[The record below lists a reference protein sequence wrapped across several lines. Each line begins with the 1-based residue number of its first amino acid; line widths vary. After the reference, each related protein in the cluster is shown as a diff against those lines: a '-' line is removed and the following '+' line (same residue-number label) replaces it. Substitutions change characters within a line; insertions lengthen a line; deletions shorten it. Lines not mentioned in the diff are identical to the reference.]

1 MKFGKR
7 LRLQVCACGDDAEG
21 WARFINYKD
30 LKKVGS
36 DEFVEL
42 FQAELAAVEKAH
54 IMAVHRVESDHRAGA
69 FSVEIIDQIYR
80 VAAWNAMG
88 CLKLVKKLKKKQ
100 FFEVDRRMFNSLE
113 FYTLERLEFVARMI
127 DQSTNRFSLD
137 SDSDDEF
144 TGPQAVSC
152 GCRKYFQVAPPCLHA
167 ICWPC
172 VLKRKFNMIDGMSG
186 EPDCSLPDD
195 PEHYLVG
202 LGDLHAPTP
211 TPCKQGRRKAGGG
224 TDLEE
229 LLRRLRHDSEIRA
242 AGVTAGCFRVLVRS
256 EAVPGRGPVHCGR
269 YATTGACPALDACPL
284 QHSLRVKFPLVAA
297 SRRRSSS
304 FGDSSSPTTPGSSP
318 TLGPCTPMK
327 KQPSDFVLCSSS
339 ASTASTAS
347 TSPLLLP
354 HSATPGGSSTAG
366 EAWAAATPTAYGR
379 ASPPS
384 SVPPSPHQSPTLC
397 PTTPAM
403 TEKKRRKAYRPQGL
417 VELPLTVFETLASES
432 RGIFA
437 AVEKITFGSMVIWS
451 SGGVDN
457 TDRAVLNDFLSAL
470 RFDQDTLLGQPLFSW
485 WELRGGLPTLPEDTW
500 VRVLGYSHIREV
512 AAFRVATG
520 HLLADRGWVIVAQK
534 AFRNPCAGPRS
545 FDRWCRNASET
556 WPVLAAFEAVDDTVR
571 GLRSLSWPRVQMADP
586 PLHSLR
592 AARPAVDLLR
602 PTTPVAQALWAEG
615 TLLTLGQASPEVRLW
630 RLGAGGG
637 AGRLE
642 RAGRVELRG
651 QARCTTVA
659 CGRILLAG
667 TAGGLL
673 GVDLHDDWSAR
684 AVTPIANAVDHLATI
699 PASGLVAVAEDSRLS
714 IVDCSAGA
722 NIRLVG
728 QAESSNVVA
737 LAARPNGLAAAHHD
751 VVTLWDVRSVGPT
764 ARVPCA
770 CGTALGGD
778 ERLLVYAGA
787 EGAVL
792 ARDLRMPT
800 LDIKLLPPI
809 PSATVSQI
817 QVDNGHLVTVQTAVG
832 GRGGTGFAVASVLDL
847 VDYTCLGQ
855 AEVCIPV
862 TVFAASPDAVALGV
876 ARGPPGAVVSWG

>member
-1 MKFGKR
+1 M
-7 LRLQVCACGDDAEG
+7 
-21 WARFINYKD
+21 
-30 LKKVGS
+30 
-36 DEFVEL
+36 
-42 FQAELAAVEKAH
+42 
-54 IMAVHRVESDHRAGA
+54 
-69 FSVEIIDQIYR
+69 
-80 VAAWNAMG
+80 
-88 CLKLVKKLKKKQ
+88 
-100 FFEVDRRMFNSLE
+100 
-113 FYTLERLEFVARMI
+113 
-127 DQSTNRFSLD
+127 
-137 SDSDDEF
+137 
-144 TGPQAVSC
+144 
-152 GCRKYFQVAPPCLHA
+152 
-167 ICWPC
+167 
-172 VLKRKFNMIDGMSG
+172 
-186 EPDCSLPDD
+186 
-195 PEHYLVG
+195 
-202 LGDLHAPTP
+202 
-211 TPCKQGRRKAGGG
+211 
-224 TDLEE
+224 
-229 LLRRLRHDSEIRA
+229 
-242 AGVTAGCFRVLVRS
+242 
-256 EAVPGRGPVHCGR
+256 
-269 YATTGACPALDACPL
+269 
-284 QHSLRVKFPLVAA
+284 
-297 SRRRSSS
+297 
-304 FGDSSSPTTPGSSP
+304 TPG
-318 TLGPCTPMK
+318 PM
-327 KQPSDFVLCSSS
+327 SS
-339 ASTASTAS
+339 ASSASTAS
-347 TSPLLLP
+347 TSPLMLP
-354 HSATPGGSSTAG
+354 ISAAN
-366 EAWAAATPTAYGR
+366 
-379 ASPPS
+379 SPVLRPS
-384 SVPPSPHQSPTLC
+384 PRSMPPSPHMSPTLC

-403 TEKKRRKAYRPQGL
+403 SEKRRRKAYRPQGL
-417 VELPLTVFETLASES
+417 VELPLTAFEALASEN
-432 RGIFA
+432 RAIFS
-437 AVEKITFGSMVIWS
+437 AVEQITFGSMVIWGS
-451 SGGVDN
+451 QKGENS

-470 RFDQDTLLGQPLFSW
+470 RFDHDTLLGQPLFSW
-485 WELRGGLPTLPEDTW
+485 WELNGGLPPLPEDTW
-500 VRVLGYSHIREV
+500 VRVLSYSHIREA
-512 AAFRVATG
+512 AAFRIASG
-520 HLLADRGWVIVAQK
+520 HLLADRGWVIVAQRS
-534 AFRNPCAGPRS
+534 FRNPCAGPRS

-592 AARPAVDLLR
+592 AARPSVDLLR

-630 RLGAGGG
+630 RLGASGG
-637 AGRLE
+637 AGRVE

-651 QARCTTVA
+651 QARCSTVA
-659 CGRILLAG
+659 CGRVLLAG
-667 TAGGLL
+667 TTGGLL
-673 GVDLHDDWSAR
+673 GVDLHDDWTAR
-684 AVTPIANAVDHLATI
+684 PFLPISNAVDHLATI

-714 IVDCSAGA
+714 IVDCSAGS

-770 CGTALGGD
+770 CGSALGGD

>member
-1 MKFGKR
+1 M
-7 LRLQVCACGDDAEG
+7 
-21 WARFINYKD
+21 
-30 LKKVGS
+30 
-36 DEFVEL
+36 
-42 FQAELAAVEKAH
+42 
-54 IMAVHRVESDHRAGA
+54 
-69 FSVEIIDQIYR
+69 
-80 VAAWNAMG
+80 
-88 CLKLVKKLKKKQ
+88 
-100 FFEVDRRMFNSLE
+100 
-113 FYTLERLEFVARMI
+113 
-127 DQSTNRFSLD
+127 
-137 SDSDDEF
+137 
-144 TGPQAVSC
+144 
-152 GCRKYFQVAPPCLHA
+152 
-167 ICWPC
+167 
-172 VLKRKFNMIDGMSG
+172 
-186 EPDCSLPDD
+186 
-195 PEHYLVG
+195 
-202 LGDLHAPTP
+202 
-211 TPCKQGRRKAGGG
+211 
-224 TDLEE
+224 
-229 LLRRLRHDSEIRA
+229 
-242 AGVTAGCFRVLVRS
+242 
-256 EAVPGRGPVHCGR
+256 
-269 YATTGACPALDACPL
+269 
-284 QHSLRVKFPLVAA
+284 
-297 SRRRSSS
+297 
-304 FGDSSSPTTPGSSP
+304 TPG
-318 TLGPCTPMK
+318 PM
-327 KQPSDFVLCSSS
+327 SS
-339 ASTASTAS
+339 ASSASTAS
-347 TSPLLLP
+347 TSPLMLP
-354 HSATPGGSSTAG
+354 ISAAN
-366 EAWAAATPTAYGR
+366 
-379 ASPPS
+379 SPVLRPS
-384 SVPPSPHQSPTLC
+384 PRSMPPSPHMSPTLC

-403 TEKKRRKAYRPQGL
+403 SEKRRRKAYRPQGL
-417 VELPLTVFETLASES
+417 VELPLTAFEALASEN
-432 RGIFA
+432 RAIFS
-437 AVEKITFGSMVIWS
+437 AVEQITFGSMVIWS
-451 SGGVDN
+451 HGGYN
-457 TDRAVLNDFLSAL
+457 TDPDRAVLNDFLSAL
-470 RFDQDTLLGQPLFSW
+470 RFDQDTLFGQPLFSW
-485 WELRGGLPTLPEDTW
+485 WELRGGLPPLPEDTW
-500 VRVLGYSHIREV
+500 VRVLSYSHIREV

-520 HLLADRGWVIVAQK
+520 HLLADRGWEIVAK
-534 AFRNPCAGPRS
+534 RVFRNPCSSPAS

-571 GLRSLSWPRVQMADP
+571 GLRSLSWPRVQMVDP

-592 AARPAVDLLR
+592 AARPSVDLLR
-602 PTTPVAQALWAEG
+602 PTMPVAQALWAEG

-714 IVDCSAGA
+714 IVDCSAGS

-862 TVFAASPDAVALGV
+862 TVFAASSDAVALGV